1 MEFTFKD
8 RLYQMKWRA
17 QAKAKRACKNTQ
29 KGIKNLITW
38 SAEHPMEAS
47 AIATGITTVVAGTTK
62 VIKKAAKTRAEE
74 ERMRRYYDPK
84 TYNWVTCRRELTGKE
99 KIEFSR
105 RRENGESVTRI
116 LESMGL
122 VK

>member
-17 QAKAKRACKNTQ
+17 QAKAKRACKNTRE
-29 KGIKNLITW
+29 GIKNLITW

-47 AIATGITTVVAGTTK
+47 AIATGVTTVVAGTTK